1 MNINKQFVEQFV
13 EQQKQQEELGI
24 KQVRAEEQSLALI
37 KARVEGQ
44 VIAQAQALSKALAKA
59 QSQEKEPFKDL
70 KFSYVDSSKDYS
82 QDVKLG
88 TPPKSNLSLNL
99 TLFGLLLI
107 IIALFY
113 YKKI

>member
-37 KARVEGQ
+37 KARVEEQ
-44 VIAQAQALSKALAKA
+44 VIAQAQALSKALA

-107 IIALFY
+107 IIAFIY